1 MDFLNPIFLDG
12 LRAGELRMAL
22 PPSRPLQYVSVRD
35 IGRFAAAIVDRGA
48 EVFGRRFE
56 IASDERTGEETA
68 KVLGRAI
75 GRHIRYVDFPPA
87 ALRAHSKDIA
97 VMFEWLDA
105 VGYAADRAELRQ
117 AFPEVGWQS
126 LEDWA
131 REQDWRAALAPAAD
145 QAAQ

>member
-87 ALRAHSKDIA
+87 AARTQQGYRRDVRMARCGWLRGRPS
-97 VMFEWLDA
+97 
-105 VGYAADRAELRQ
+105 GTAA
-117 AFPEVGWQS
+117 S
-126 LEDWA
+126 IS
-131 REQDWRAALAPAAD
+131 
-145 QAAQ
+145 